1 MQIIAVNVMQM
12 DDVRIIFA
20 YPVEKPGGGKTA
32 AEAGGVKGA
41 GFEPVEFHA
50 ALASDSN
57 RKAAVGIGNL
67 LSSIGDPDFMAHL
80 FQGQSKIRTDS
91 PRAADPADRI
101 DH

>member
-1 MQIIAVNVMQM
+1 MTSGSYSRTQLRNRAVAK
-12 DDVRIIFA
+12 RL
-20 YPVEKPGGGKTA
+20 PK
-32 AEAGGVKGA
+32 
-41 GFEPVEFHA
+41 PVEFHA

-80 FQGQSKIRTDS
+80 FQGQSKIRADS